1 MFQIVLFQTV
11 FFKVYPAYASSE
23 RCEFIQQEISWNSLG
38 FSPNTDKLLQ
48 GHLQCCPVKHIF
60 NGFFDKVD
68 NSGWIF
74 FAYLGGKNKKSDQNE
89 QKFWEFGVAA
99 FIF

>member
-1 MFQIVLFQTV
+1 ML
-11 FFKVYPAYASSE
+11 SSE
-23 RCEFIQQEISWNSLG
+23 TYFQW
-38 FSPNTDKLLQ
+38 
-48 GHLQCCPVKHIF
+48 
-60 NGFFDKVD
+60 FFDKVD

>member
-48 GHLQCCPVKHIF
+48 GHLQCCQVKHIF
-60 NGFFDKVD
+60 NGFSWGK
-68 NSGWIF
+68 
-74 FAYLGGKNKKSDQNE
+74 KNKKSDQNE